1 MKGQDLLEAIEY
13 IDDELIEEAL
23 PDTVN
28 KTLRPHRQYR
38 KYMYTAAALA
48 VVLGISAFAY
58 SVFTPSKNTEM
69 AAESGVAATD
79 TSASEYAEDTVG
91 NADTTVGNA
100 NTTEGNA
107 TAQNTATENAMDA
120 GAASGGKNISGD
132 PDTSAMAEDA
142 EIKDKYAALEEDE
155 TEKNQ
160 IKSPKES
167 HSEMMPTAIDGVTM
181 EVTKL
186 KGSTLTVT
194 ITNNT
199 NKEIEA
205 GDDYRIEYFDETERS
220 WEDLDLIVDNAAF
233 NAIAYTVPKD
243 KPLKLEIDYSWFYG
257 ELAPGRYR
265 VVKTIVDFRAT
276 GDYDQ
281 YTYHAEFTI
290 SQ

>member
-1 MKGQDLLEAIEY
+1 MRGQDLLEAIEY

-23 PDTVN
+23 PDAVN

-38 KYMYTAAALA
+38 KYMYTAAAFA
-48 VVLGISAFAY
+48 VILGISAFAY

-79 TSASEYAEDTVG
+79 TSASEYAEAAVG

-100 NTTEGNA
+100 
-107 TAQNTATENAMDA
+107 TAQSAATENTMDA
-120 GAASGGKNISGD
+120 GAASGDKNISGD
-132 PDTSAMAEDA
+132 PDTSAMAEDS

-155 TEKNQ
+155 TEENR

-181 EVTKL
+181 EVTEL

-199 NKEIEA
+199 DKEIEA
-205 GDDYRIEYFDETERS
+205 GDDYRIEYFDETEQS

-233 NAIAYTVPKD
+233 NAIAYTVQKD

-276 GDYDQ
+276 GDYDN
-281 YTYHAEFTI
+281 YTYRAEFTI